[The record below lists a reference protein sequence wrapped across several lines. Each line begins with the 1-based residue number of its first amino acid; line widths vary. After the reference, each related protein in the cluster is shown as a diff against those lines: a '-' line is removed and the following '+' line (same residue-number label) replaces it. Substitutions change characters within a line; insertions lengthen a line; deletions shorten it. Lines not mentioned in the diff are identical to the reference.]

1 MLTSGWAGGRDT
13 HEPWPYAGSAGV
25 SSGRT
30 TTNTRLENKEA
41 PGITVRPS
49 AVSPRCTSH
58 LAALLGPQLPTIIL
72 FCRGSILAFF
82 EAE

>member
-49 AVSPRCTSH
+49 AVSPRCIFPPRRPSRSST
-58 LAALLGPQLPTIIL
+58 TDDNIIL
-72 FCRGSILAFF
+72 SGIDPRVL
-82 EAE
+82 